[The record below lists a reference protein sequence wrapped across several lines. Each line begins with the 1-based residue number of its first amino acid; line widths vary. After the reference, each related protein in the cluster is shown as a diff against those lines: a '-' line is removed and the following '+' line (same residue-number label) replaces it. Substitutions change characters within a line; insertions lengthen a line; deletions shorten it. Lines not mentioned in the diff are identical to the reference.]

1 MQFQCDQDETT
12 DTLRNRWICPCGT
25 TSVDN
30 MPEIGI
36 KLANLDK
43 NELLYQLNSKDYF
56 FYPYY
61 EGLTSPVS
69 CVLSF
74 EYMVDEASDESH

>member
-1 MQFQCDQDETT
+1 
-12 DTLRNRWICPCGT
+12 
-25 TSVDN
+25 
-30 MPEIGI
+30 MPEIGV

-43 NELLYQLNSKDYF
+43 NELLYELNSKDYF

-69 CVLSF
+69 CILSF
-74 EYMVDEASDESH
+74 EYMIAEQSDQSHQFLFGQIFLRKLGLELDIYSDSEG